1 MGPIFNTPYS
11 AQFRDDNIHVTF
23 DGNSLVD
30 PNYSTLCTSL
40 QGLQPI
46 NGRITISNYGLS
58 GQTTQNMSNSAA
70 DVDNSFVVGKTNYL
84 LIWEITN
91 SIFNSGKTGLA
102 ACADMVTY
110 ISGRL
115 ALHPWLP
122 VLLTCIPRGSN
133 LGSTWTAVTGE
144 TELEAANTYIRAN
157 YLAMGCVAYVEA
169 RRTGGPFDFT
179 DSTNAANFPASLW
192 SDMTHPN
199 SAGKAI
205 IAQYISDVLRY
216 QPTP

>member
-1 MGPIFNTPYS
+1 MGPIFQTPYC
-11 AQFRDDNIHVTF
+11 AQFRSDNVAITF

-30 PNYSTLCTSL
+30 PNFSTLCTSL
-40 QGLQPI
+40 QNLQPI
-46 NGRITISNYGLS
+46 NKRITISNFGLS
-58 GQTTQNMSNSAA
+58 GQTVQNMISSAA
-70 DVDNSFVVGKTNYL
+70 DVDNSYVAGKTNYL

-102 ACADMVTY
+102 ACTDMTNY
-110 ISGRL
+110 ITARL
-115 ALHPWLP
+115 AVHPWLP
-122 VLLTCIPRGSN
+122 IVLTCLPRGSN

-144 TELEAANTYIRAN
+144 TQLQAANSYISAN
-157 YLAMGCVAYVEA
+157 YITMGCVDFVEV

-179 DSTNAANFPASLW
+179 DSTNAANFPISLW
-192 SDMTHPN
+192 TDWTHPN

-205 IAQYISDVLRY
+205 VAQYISDVLRN